1 MSSLVE
7 HARRELVR
15 IGETPETISG
25 ILDVVQSFADMQH
38 SGFSAT
44 YTIGVLGKLLAF
56 KPLSP
61 LTDDPTE
68 WSLISSEISGSSD
81 GLWQNG
87 LWQNVRNPEAFSLN
101 GGETYYVLS
110 ERDIDPTAFH
120 TSVQVKR
127 PTDDGE

>member
-1 MSSLVE
+1 MSNLVE

-25 ILDVVQSFADMQH
+25 ILDVVQSFADMEH

-44 YTIGVLGKLLAF
+44 HTVGVLEKLLMG

-68 WSLISSEISGSSD
+68 WNLISSEMSGSSD
-81 GLWQNG
+81 G

-120 TSVQVKR
+120 KSVEVER
-127 PTDDGE
+127 LTDDGE

>member
-15 IGETPETISG
+15 IGETPETISDV
-25 ILDVVQSFADMQH
+25 LDIVQSFADMRH
-38 SGFSAT
+38 SSAT
-44 YTIGVLGKLLAF
+44 YTIGVLEKLLAF

-81 GLWQNG
+81 GLWQN
-87 LWQNVRNPEAFSLN
+87 VRNPEAFSLN

-120 TSVQVKR
+120 ESVQVER
-127 PTDDGE
+127 LTDDGE